1 MGQLASRLWASSV
14 SARVG
19 KNIQKARKE
28 ASMSAQDL
36 SNGCEEAGYLI
47 PRSTIANIES
57 GRKETV
63 SLQELTVIAYVLGVP
78 PLMLI
83 FYPYDAAEV
92 VQAVPGRDQLAVDA
106 AENFAFSRHGESP
119 LGELGEKVM
128 MLRGME
134 ESAINMLSLS
144 EGVRSGR
151 SGLPGQLA
159 GLDDE
164 SRAEVAQQTADAW
177 DKSAETLAR
186 KAAARRAE
194 LIKDRVDLWEVPEE
208 LRAIFAKV
216 QADGDD

>member
-1 MGQLASRLWASSV
+1 
-14 SARVG
+14 
-19 KNIQKARKE
+19 
-28 ASMSAQDL
+28 MSAQDL